1 MAAQMDVT
9 TLRNKTWSTQNV
21 HNQYSDANAHSD
33 LYRFIN
39 MWSDMGMYLN
49 VGYTRTWQR
58 HNTTKNHLR
67 LIDRLADGLLNIRP
81 SCHQNDNLLVDIA
94 SGRGG
99 AAIRAQQKYDLN
111 VVGIDFTEFNARQA
125 DKNARALH
133 VWPKVRFSMG
143 DAHVLPLKSQSVS
156 LAWSIE
162 SPAHF
167 DDKKQ
172 FLGEVSRVLKPGGV
186 FVLTDLLVVEP
197 VATASPEHEKI
208 YHDFLDVW
216 DVPYLETYASYVRAF
231 ESIGL
236 QVLRSEIATKFNL
249 DIYKR
254 YCRWFLW
261 ISSIQPLY
269 ASYKNYIRTKVNAN
283 LDNIR
288 EHSLLSYRA
297 LNLGMIDYGLFW
309 VKKA

>member
-1 MAAQMDVT
+1 MAGQMDVT

-49 VGYTRTWQR
+49 VGYTRAWQR

-81 SCHQNDNLLVDIA
+81 SYLENDNLLVDIA

-99 AAIRAQQKYDLN
+99 AAIRAQQKYGLD

-125 DKNARALH
+125 DRNARSLQL
-133 VWPKVRFSMG
+133 WPKVQFSMG

-167 DDKKQ
+167 CDKKQ
-172 FLGEVSRVLKPGGV
+172 FLGQVSRVLKPGGV
-186 FVLTDLLVVEP
+186 FALTDLLVVEP
-197 VATASPEHEKI
+197 VATASPKHEKI
-208 YHDFLDVW
+208 YHDFLGVW
-216 DVPYLETYASYVRAF
+216 DVPYLETYGYTYF
-231 ESIGL
+231 SIGIL
-236 QVLRSEIATKFNL
+236 PCTHHLFAARHIG
-249 DIYKR
+249 
-254 YCRWFLW
+254 
-261 ISSIQPLY
+261 
-269 ASYKNYIRTKVNAN
+269 
-283 LDNIR
+283 
-288 EHSLLSYRA
+288 SYRLFA
-297 LNLGMIDYGLFW
+297 VDMLAVLNGSL
-309 VKKA
+309 